1 MKTIPLSLGN
11 IILLKEKGGLS
22 ESVPRQIDVWGP
34 RGGDGSAAF
43 KEETGVWNSQG
54 GGKDK
59 RLFFP
64 HIPLS

>member
-1 MKTIPLSLGN
+1 MMPISLGI

-43 KEETGVWNSQG
+43 KEETGVWSSQVG
-54 GGKDK
+54 KKDK
-59 RLFFP
+59 HFFYIVLF
-64 HIPLS
+64 